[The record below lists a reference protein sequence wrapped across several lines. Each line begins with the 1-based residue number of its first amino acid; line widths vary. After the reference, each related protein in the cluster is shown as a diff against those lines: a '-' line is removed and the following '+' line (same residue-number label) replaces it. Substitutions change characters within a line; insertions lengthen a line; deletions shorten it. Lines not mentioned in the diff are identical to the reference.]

1 MGNRGK
7 EKIGSPPLFPIIY
20 DKLSFYQG
28 NVSQMKKPGF
38 VSETIPFHYR
48 GTAPSAMA
56 GYNPWGSG
64 HRLVHWTRPWLCPTA
79 ILLIIISGLISHGK
93 GTAYCT
99 SSIFLSSEVPWI
111 SVSHVYKFKKWSS
124 YLEQVKNSDRN
135 QIAPKASPLF
145 PREPIQNHY
154 LRQFPELGPVLL
166 HVYWVMDFPPFP
178 LGQYFWIQFSPV
190 RTFFYPHSIKTL
202 SSPHVSAFHPITR
215 GSGLSAR
222 VNNHN
227 LLRLLFVILPRLPFV
242 VHFILC
248 FHGWWLYFTS
258 VVTQAHQSPYL
269 HISQIYKRCL
279 KF

>member
-1 MGNRGK
+1 M
-7 EKIGSPPLFPIIY
+7 ISSPSIREMSAKWKSQSLFQKRSPSITEGQPHQRWL
-20 DKLSFYQG
+20 D
-28 NVSQMKKPGF
+28 
-38 VSETIPFHYR
+38 TILEGQ
-48 GTAPSAMA
+48 GTAWFTGLRS
-56 GYNPWGSG
+56 
-64 HRLVHWTRPWLCPTA
+64 WLCPTL

-178 LGQYFWIQFSPV
+178 LRRWQ
-190 RTFFYPHSIKTL
+190 RM
-202 SSPHVSAFHPITR
+202 R
-215 GSGLSAR
+215 
-222 VNNHN
+222 
-227 LLRLLFVILPRLPFV
+227 
-242 VHFILC
+242 
-248 FHGWWLYFTS
+248 
-258 VVTQAHQSPYL
+258 
-269 HISQIYKRCL
+269 
-279 KF
+279 